1 MSNELSKRG
10 KTNKRKGNNAEREYA
25 EKFRQLGFTNCR
37 TARQGAK
44 LLDDCGIDL
53 IFIPFNVQIKAG
65 KQIGM
70 KPFKVLEYMKERISS
85 ILPKSSPEHNFPK
98 IMIHRR
104 EVGQGNKRN
113 EFSDIVSMTFE
124 DFSKIIKLIEW
135 KEV

>member
-1 MSNELSKRG
+1 MDKSSRG
-10 KTNKRKGNNAEREYA
+10 KTNKRKGSNAEREYA
-25 EKFRQLGFTNCR
+25 EKFRQLGFENCK

-44 LLDDCGIDL
+44 MLDDCGIDL

-65 KQIGM
+65 LQQGLR
-70 KPFKVLEYMKERISS
+70 PHKVLEYMKNRITEV
-85 ILPKSSPEHNFPK
+85 LPKYSVEHNLPK
-98 IMIHRR
+98 ILIHRR
-104 EVGQGNKRN
+104 QVGQGNKRD